1 MRYYKVIDASL
12 NIYIFFQAWTDCLV
26 EIILR
31 RTRWISDR
39 TLDKKKKISTSRVC
53 VALKPT
59 WNCCT
64 LTNVKFRSAISKVSP
79 FLNIASECYEC
90 EKWQKFILHS
100 YWFHERIT
108 IRSCDN
114 FPTHNLAQRRA
125 VICAV
130 SSEIKE
136 THWQKFKCFFKI
148 TFICYQHYSCY
159 VTNNFCMLVKQTE

>member
-12 NIYIFFQAWTDCLV
+12 NIYIFQAQTDCLV
-26 EIILR
+26 EMILR

-39 TLDKKKKISTSRVC
+39 TPDKKKTWKKISTSRVC
-53 VALKPT
+53 VALKTT
-59 WNCCT
+59 WSCCT
-64 LTNVKFRSAISKVSP
+64 FINAKFRSAISKVSP
-79 FLNIASECYEC
+79 FLNIASECCEC

-136 THWQKFKCFFKI
+136 TPLTKIQMFFNSKLHSFVI
-148 TFICYQHYSCY
+148 NIIY
-159 VTNNFCMLVKQTE
+159 VM